1 MARKRKYVLSSDSDD
16 EIEETPKTKPAKK
29 ETPKNETAYVTRRLI
44 NKLKND
50 HPVDKYVRKLMFSTI
65 DF

>member
-16 EIEETPKTKPAKK
+16 EIEEKPKTKPTKK

-44 NKLKND
+44 KNLKND
-50 HPVDKYVRKLMFSTI
+50 DPVDR
-65 DF
+65 

>member
-16 EIEETPKTKPAKK
+16 EIEETPKTKPAK
-29 ETPKNETAYVTRRLI
+29 NETAYVTRRLI

-50 HPVDKYVRKLMFSTI
+50 DPVDK
-65 DF
+65 

>member
-29 ETPKNETAYVTRRLI
+29 DTSKNETAYVTRRLI

-50 HPVDKYVRKLMFSTI
+50 DPVDK
-65 DF
+65 